1 LDAPA
6 SVVGGRYQV
15 ERLLGQ
21 SGMGAVYAVIDETTG
36 AQLALQRLRGNAR
49 DKIAGHLVAPP

>member
-1 LDAPA
+1 
-6 SVVGGRYQV
+6 
-15 ERLLGQ
+15 
-21 SGMGAVYAVIDETTG
+21 MGAVYAVIDETTG